1 MPTVE
6 EAPSLSK
13 EELIQQG
20 DAICAEVNAAVGTV
34 NASEAETADQVS
46 QAADLY
52 SGMVERLKGL
62 GTPEDDVGYAEF
74 TEAADE
80 LAQAESDAQLA
91 SERGD
96 EAALA
101 SAQSSA
107 SSALTAF
114 EEAASAYGF
123 EDCSEAPSAPSV
135 PTTAGGGRRR
145 RSRSAGR
152 SRKKKSRPKK
162 PLPKKSRPKRAAPA
176 APKAAAPAPAA
187 AKKAAGAPA
196 ASAPAERAA
205 LRRLGRS
212 LGELST
218 PWVRTTRQWA
228 GRAGESVPL
237 WGTDSPMIF

>member
-1 MPTVE
+1 MKLGKALIAILSLAALVVGGCGGGGGETTAASVPTVE

-13 EELIQQG
+13 EELIKQG

-34 NASEAETADQVS
+34 NASEAETSDQVS

-91 SERGD
+91 SQRGD
-96 EAALA
+96 DAALA

-135 PTTAGGGRRR
+135 PVTAGG
-145 RSRSAGR
+145 AGEEEAEA
-152 SRKKKSRPKK
+152 PVEAEEEVA
-162 PLPKKSRPKRAAPA
+162 PEEAAPEEV
-176 APKAAAPAPAA
+176 APETGG
-187 AKKAAGAPA
+187 AGGTEGGGTGA
-196 ASAPAERAA
+196 
-205 LRRLGRS
+205 GG
-212 LGELST
+212 GEEGGGGSGGIG
-218 PWVRTTRQWA
+218 P
-228 GRAGESVPL
+228 G
-237 WGTDSPMIF
+237 